1 MNYQIKR
8 VDGKSDDITSQTF
21 TTYDEA
27 YDLLASIYEDLCCSD
42 ADYDDR
48 PYYEII
54 ELKYKTS

>member
-8 VDGKSDDITSQTF
+8 IDGESDEITSQSF
-21 TTYDEA
+21 QNFDEA
-27 YDLLASIYEDLCCSD
+27 YDILEKIYKDLCCSD

-54 ELKYKTS
+54 EIKK